1 MSWVAVGVGLALA
14 AVGGAVTYENTKSTN
29 RRTDNALADQIT
41 NQSIKQREADR
52 KVSDQVKELEGSTS
66 ADERTKRLDD
76 YMQTLRASRGNLES
90 GLTPAIGSETFRA
103 DAANDAGDVMKY
115 AGDTANLMSRI
126 DAAGLQRQGEAFG
139 YGNLA
144 TDLNLIGREA
154 QGQNWLDELRVKR
167 AAQRNAG
174 KDALAAFLG
183 GAGSAVGSAG
193 ASSAGGSSGAAGDTA
208 FGYNAYGS
216 P

>member
-14 AVGGAVTYENTKSTN
+14 AGGAYVSHENTVDTN
-29 RRTDNALADQIT
+29 RRTDNALAKQIL
-41 NQSIKQREADR
+41 NQSLKQREADR
-52 KVSDQVKELEGSTS
+52 KVNEQVETLEGSTA
-66 ADERTKRLDD
+66 ADERAKRLDD

-90 GLTPAIGSETFRA
+90 GLTPNIGSSAFRA
-103 DAANDAGDVMKY
+103 DAANDANDVMQY
-115 AGDTANLMSRI
+115 AGDTAGLMARI

-144 TDLNLIGREA
+144 TDLSLIGREA

-167 AAQRNAG
+167 AARRNAG

-193 ASSAGGSSGAAGDTA
+193 AGSSSSMPTGATGTTA
-208 FGYNAYGS
+208 FGYGS
-216 P
+216 YP